1 MDNRINPSK
10 NKKKKTLK
18 QNSDHRN
25 HSSITLTP
33 VLAELLRSFQN
44 ITSLHREGTSLLW
57 PERLPRRLH
66 RTVHWLLCD
75 VHNTYP
81 RRPLERTAHKGTFLV
96 FHDDTGNVKY
106 SFSDCTVADQTV
118 MVWRC
123 CWCLPQVHVT
133 PHIILYSLL
142 NIVYWSLIEN
152 TDRSGPCFRPRNFPT
167 GRSASRSH
175 VWGLLSLFMYGYT
188 QSWI

>member
-1 MDNRINPSK
+1 MNNSINPSK

-18 QNSDHRN
+18 QNSVHRN

-33 VLAELLRSFQN
+33 VLAEPLRSFQN
-44 ITSLHREGTSLLW
+44 ITSLHGEGTSLLW
-57 PERLPRRLH
+57 PERLPKRLH

-106 SFSDCTVADQTV
+106 SVARLK
-118 MVWRC
+118 MLLMSAAGSC
-123 CWCLPQVHVT
+123 GIFCWAA
-133 PHIILYSLL
+133 PHIILYFLL
-142 NIVYWSLIEN
+142 NIVHWSLIEN
-152 TDRSGPCFRPRNFPT
+152 TDRLGPCFRPRNFPT